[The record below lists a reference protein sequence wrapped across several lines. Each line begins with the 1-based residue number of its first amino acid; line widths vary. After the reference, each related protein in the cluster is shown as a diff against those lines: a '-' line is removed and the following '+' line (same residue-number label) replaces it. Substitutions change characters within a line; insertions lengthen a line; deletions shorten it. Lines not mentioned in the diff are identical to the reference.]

1 MQTLL
6 TIVRADWG
14 PAFHAA
20 AGRVAYVVACLIV
33 AAEIAYRAGMATG
46 RAVHWLSDRLA
57 GLVSGR
63 IDRTVTARAVVSWAR
78 ATLAAPESAPAPVAA
93 VITAEHRCAPVTDA
107 PAAGI
112 TAPPIESLTVAQ
124 LRAIARARGFST
136 LARKGRR
143 ADLVA
148 ALA

>member
-1 MQTLL
+1 MKNFLL
-6 TIVRADWG
+6 SDWA
-14 PAFHAA
+14 PLLRAA
-20 AGRVAYVVACLIV
+20 AGRVAYVAACVIV
-33 AAEIAYRAGMATG
+33 AAEITWRVGLAIG
-46 RAVHWLSDRLA
+46 RAIHWLNDLLA
-57 GLVSGR
+57 GLASGR
-63 IDRTVTARAVVSWAR
+63 IDRAETARAVVSWAR

-112 TAPPIESLTVAQ
+112 TAPPIELLTVAQ
-124 LRAIARARGFST
+124 LRAIARARGFSA

-148 ALA
+148 ALV